1 MSVSMSIVRGDGS
14 CEGHLRR
21 NGELVIID
29 CDKCA
34 IRGIGC
40 SDCVVSV
47 LLNAPGT
54 VELTDPE
61 LKAIGALAD
70 AGLVPRLRL
79 VPIGGSAENP
89 KHERDEQCETL
100 DTPALASASAERSGH
115 YVGRHRRQVS

>member
-1 MSVSMSIVRGDGS
+1 M
-14 CEGHLRR
+14 
-21 NGELVIID
+21 IID

-34 IRGIGC
+34 IRGVGC

-61 LKAIGALAD
+61 LKAIDALA
-70 AGLVPRLRL
+70 AEGLVPKLRL
-79 VPIGGSAENP
+79 VPIGGARQAEGGDAAAGP
-89 KHERDEQCETL
+89 AQPGRGEPG
-100 DTPALASASAERSGH
+100 DTPEGVRPSAERSGP

>member
-1 MSVSMSIVRGDGS
+1 
-14 CEGHLRR
+14 
-21 NGELVIID
+21 VIID

-34 IRGIGC
+34 IRGVGC

-61 LKAIGALAD
+61 LKAIDALA
-70 AGLVPRLRL
+70 AEGLVPKLRL
-79 VPIGGSAENP
+79 VPIGGFGHDRNAAASSASAR
-89 KHERDEQCETL
+89 HGLDESP
-100 DTPALASASAERSGH
+100 DTPEGVRPSAERSTH

>member
-1 MSVSMSIVRGDGS
+1 
-14 CEGHLRR
+14 
-21 NGELVIID
+21 VIID

-34 IRGIGC
+34 IRGVGC

-61 LKAIGALAD
+61 LKAINALGD
-70 AGLVPRLRL
+70 AGLVPKLRL
-79 VPIGGSAENP
+79 VPIGSAVGDP
-89 KHERDEQCETL
+89 QHVRDESV
-100 DTPALASASAERSGH
+100 DTPAGDPASAERSLP

>member
-1 MSVSMSIVRGDGS
+1 M
-14 CEGHLRR
+14 
-21 NGELVIID
+21 IID

-34 IRGIGC
+34 IRGVGC

-61 LKAIGALAD
+61 LRAINALGD
-70 AGLVPRLRL
+70 AGLVPKLRL
-79 VPIGGSAENP
+79 VPIGGSGADP
-89 KHERDEQCETL
+89 RHHKDEPD
-100 DTPALASASAERSGH
+100 DTPSAAQQSAERSDP

>member
-1 MSVSMSIVRGDGS
+1 M
-14 CEGHLRR
+14 
-21 NGELVIID
+21 IID

-34 IRGIGC
+34 IRGVGC

-61 LKAIGALAD
+61 LRAINALGD
-70 AGLVPRLRL
+70 AGLVPKLRL
-79 VPIGGSAENP
+79 VPIGGAAAAP
-89 KHERDEQCETL
+89 RHQKDEL
-100 DTPALASASAERSGH
+100 DDTPPVVQPSAERSDQ

>member
-1 MSVSMSIVRGDGS
+1 M
-14 CEGHLRR
+14 
-21 NGELVIID
+21 IID

-34 IRGIGC
+34 IRGVGC

-61 LKAIGALAD
+61 LRAIDALA
-70 AGLVPRLRL
+70 AEGLVPKLRL
-79 VPIGGSAENP
+79 VPIGGFSDDRDGAAR
-89 KHERDEQCETL
+89 HGRDEPV
-100 DTPALASASAERSGH
+100 DTPEDVRPSAERSTR

>member
-1 MSVSMSIVRGDGS
+1 M
-14 CEGHLRR
+14 
-21 NGELVIID
+21 IID

-34 IRGIGC
+34 IRGVGC

-61 LKAIGALAD
+61 LKAINALGD

-79 VPIGGSAENP
+79 VPIGSDTDVP
-89 KHERDEQCETL
+89 RHLRDEPD
-100 DTPALASASAERSGH
+100 DTPVAPTPSAERSAR

>member
-1 MSVSMSIVRGDGS
+1 M
-14 CEGHLRR
+14 
-21 NGELVIID
+21 IID

-34 IRGIGC
+34 IRGVGC

-61 LKAIGALAD
+61 LRAINALGD
-70 AGLVPRLRL
+70 AGLVPKLRL
-79 VPIGGSAENP
+79 VPIGSADGDP
-89 KHERDEQCETL
+89 QHVRDEPV
-100 DTPALASASAERSGH
+100 DTPTAPEASAERSFP

>member
-1 MSVSMSIVRGDGS
+1 M
-14 CEGHLRR
+14 
-21 NGELVIID
+21 IID

-34 IRGIGC
+34 IRGVGC

-61 LKAIGALAD
+61 LKAIDALA
-70 AGLVPRLRL
+70 AEGLVPKLRL
-79 VPIGGSAENP
+79 VPIGGFEGGGGP
-89 KHERDEQCETL
+89 VRHGQDEPG
-100 DTPALASASAERSGH
+100 DTPDGMRPSAERSTA

>member
-1 MSVSMSIVRGDGS
+1 V
-14 CEGHLRR
+14 
-21 NGELVIID
+21 LVIID

-34 IRGIGC
+34 IRGVGC
-40 SDCVVSV
+40 SDCVISV

-70 AGLVPRLRL
+70 AGLVPKLRL
-79 VPIGGSAENP
+79 VPIGGSGGDAP
-89 KHERDEQCETL
+89 RHERDETL
-100 DTPALASASAERSGH
+100 DTPIPLGSSAERSGQ

>member
-1 MSVSMSIVRGDGS
+1 M
-14 CEGHLRR
+14 
-21 NGELVIID
+21 IID

-34 IRGIGC
+34 IRGVGC

-61 LKAIGALAD
+61 LKAINALGD
-70 AGLVPRLRL
+70 AGLVPKLRL
-79 VPIGGSAENP
+79 VPIGSDSEHP
-89 KHERDEQCETL
+89 RHFRDDSD
-100 DTPALASASAERSGH
+100 DTPAGPSPSAERSPQ

>member
-1 MSVSMSIVRGDGS
+1 V
-14 CEGHLRR
+14 
-21 NGELVIID
+21 LVIID

-34 IRGIGC
+34 IRGVGC

-61 LKAIGALAD
+61 LKAINALGD
-70 AGLVPRLRL
+70 AGLVPKLRL
-79 VPIGGSAENP
+79 VPIGSDGEQP
-89 KHERDEQCETL
+89 RHLRDEPG
-100 DTPALASASAERSGH
+100 DTPVPVRPSAERSSR